1 MVPAGVRRLDPR
13 GFGLIELV
21 VVLLLLALVST
32 VAAPSLIGYWRSA
45 TLRAATQEV
54 AGALVR
60 ARELAIALNTPI
72 CVAVAG
78 EVVRFS
84 QPGGGGACSESPI
97 PGASGQAVHLSARA
111 LVTKAGP
118 DVVFTHLGGAIPGG
132 TYTVVDP
139 SSGRAGLV
147 VVAGSGRVSLR

>member
-13 GFGLIELV
+13 GFGLVELV
-21 VVLLLLALVST
+21 VVLFLLALVST
-32 VAAPSLIGYWRSA
+32 VAAPFLVGYWRSA

-54 AGALVR
+54 AGALIR
-60 ARELAIALNTPI
+60 ARQLAIALNAPV

-84 QPGGGGACSESPI
+84 QPGGDGACSDSPI
-97 PGASGQAVHLSARA
+97 PGASGQAVRLSAQA

-118 DVVFTHLGGAIPGG
+118 DVVFTHLGAATPGG

-139 SSGRAGLV
+139 ASGRTGLV